1 MNDDELQVPEMSFE
15 EEAVAEQE
23 QATPA
28 EQEQATPSAQEQPQ
42 PQPEPQPSSTYGTYY
57 STARGAYEQAEKQ
70 YKSLVEQVKK
80 LREMGAEVPYELEA
94 QVSQYAAELAILRRD
109 MEEAKR
115 KDALSLVPGLV
126 GKYTGGLPPD
136 LARAAAPI
144 LQDALSRA
152 ITTNPEVVNDP
163 ATLEGLASYAI
174 GMAVRKGGVQAR
186 QTQAQGH
193 TGVPSASAPPPAQG
207 KAKPTAMPDEVKR
220 FGISESA
227 WAQVSEL
234 PGVGTVDIDL

>member
-28 EQEQATPSAQEQPQ
+28 EQEQAQPQAQPQ

-57 STARGAYEQAEKQ
+57 STARSAYEQAEKQ

-80 LREMGAEVPYELEA
+80 LREIGAEVPYELEA

-136 LARAAAPI
+136 LARAVAPI
-144 LQDALSRA
+144 LQDTFSRA
-152 ITTNPEVVNDP
+152 IATNPEVVNDP
-163 ATLEGLASYAI
+163 TTLEGLASYAI

-186 QTQAQGH
+186 QAQAQGY

-207 KAKPTAMPDEVKR
+207 KAKPTAMPDEAKR